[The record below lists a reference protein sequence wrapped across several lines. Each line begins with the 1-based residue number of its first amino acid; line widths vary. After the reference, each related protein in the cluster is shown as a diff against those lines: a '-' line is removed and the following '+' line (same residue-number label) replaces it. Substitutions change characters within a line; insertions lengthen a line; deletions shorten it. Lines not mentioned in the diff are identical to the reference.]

1 MTRLTPCMIRD
12 VPLSFAE
19 RDAELTRT
27 LGMSLK
33 DLAYESVGIGNRD
46 LSMEDLTAAAVPVTS
61 GMGATDGF
69 SDSVCAIVENLGMD
83 AFVTNRTDVAGFSDA
98 ISAGADIVFMAD
110 DEEFVAFNSR
120 ARTYSTN
127 TRSTALGDFT
137 APTPA
142 AGGLK
147 GREVLLVGAGRV
159 GTYAAE
165 LLSREKAL
173 VTVVDVDEVR
183 AEILIQGRS
192 NFRVSVDLET
202 AVRDSTLVF
211 NASPARIP
219 GEWIRKGAIVSSPG
233 VPFSFDEEGLRRIG
247 TLIHDPLQI
256 GVSVMAVWSA
266 SRSLPRVSMPERV
279 KIKMEAI

>member
-127 TRSTALGDFT
+127 TRSTALGYFT
-137 APTPA
+137 ALRVA